1 MEIKDI
7 QAKQGNIDVVMTI
20 TEKQDERTFNKF
32 GKEGRVCNAKA
43 KDDSGEIVL
52 TLWNEDVDKVSVGD
66 KIHLK
71 NGWCSEY
78 NGERQL
84 SSGKFGEIEIIEKG
98 QQEVLTNDPG
108 MLQPGGPAAA
118 EEPLGEE
125 EVEVVDDEERIVG

>member
-20 TEKQDERTFNKF
+20 IEKHDERTFNKF

-43 KDDSGEIVL
+43 KDDSGEIII
-52 TLWNEDVDKVSVGD
+52 TLWNDDIDKVNIGD
-66 KIHLK
+66 RIYLK

-78 NGERQL
+78 KGERQL

-98 QQEVLTNDPG
+98 QQEVLTNDPRILQQG
-108 MLQPGGPAAA
+108 MPDM
-118 EEPLGEE
+118 EESLEEE
-125 EVEVVDDEERIVG
+125 EVDVVDDEERIVG